1 MLLEEVVPTY
11 QERLA
16 NYWKKMFQRVRNL
29 LQVTYC
35 NPPTKKCAKV
45 TTVPP
50 LHGRRHHKHSFEEVV
65 LLLTKDEIRCL
76 SRT

>member
-1 MLLEEVVPTY
+1 
-11 QERLA
+11 
-16 NYWKKMFQRVRNL
+16 MFQRVRNL

-50 LHGRRHHKHSFEEVV
+50 LHGRRHQKDIMMKMKTAQEE
-65 LLLTKDEIRCL
+65 EIGE
-76 SRT
+76 STEKQ